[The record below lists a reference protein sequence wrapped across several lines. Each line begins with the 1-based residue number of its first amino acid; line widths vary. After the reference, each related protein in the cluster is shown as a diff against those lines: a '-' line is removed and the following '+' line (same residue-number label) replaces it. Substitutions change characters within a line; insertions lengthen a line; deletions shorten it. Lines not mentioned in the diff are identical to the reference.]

1 MIKRRPKIGWLQR
14 GNIGDDRL
22 QIIQGQCDRN
32 DGRRAIHR
40 EGVSDVLDLRKR
52 RVRVEGK
59 EGGKAVLPVTQAAQR
74 KEGRRRS
81 DGIHPV
87 RRNHHM
93 TTPTQSPRLDPA
105 RHRIP
110 VITRGFG
117 NGLILR
123 RQAEQSRTVHLKA
136 YHGPA
141 THLRTDPFA
150 KPQRTGVTAIGHRKM
165 PALAQPVKH
174 RNALRAKAGISLCGI
189 INQFNAHLGFERE
202 TRQHVFQHP
211 AFDQGGRRI
220 EAKFPFICNG
230 LPGANGNGNQGQKE
244 MTQAQKHIRC

>member
-14 GNIGDDRL
+14 GHIGDDRL
-22 QIIQGQCDRN
+22 QIVQGQCNRN

-40 EGVSDVLDLRKR
+40 EGIGDVLDLRKC

-59 EGGKAVLPVTQAAQR
+59 EGGKSVLPVAQAAQR
-74 KEGRRRS
+74 EEGRRRS

-93 TTPTQSPRLDPA
+93 TTPTQSTRLDPA

-110 VITRGFG
+110 VIGRGFG
-117 NGLILR
+117 SGLVLR
-123 RQAEQSRTVHLKA
+123 RQAEQGCTVHLKA

-141 THLRTDPFA
+141 TNLRTDPLA
-150 KPQRTGVTAIGHRKM
+150 KPQRSGVTAIRHRKM
-165 PALAQPVKH
+165 PALAQPLKD
-174 RNALRAKAGISLCGI
+174 RNALRAKAGIGLCGI
-189 INQFNAHLGFERE
+189 INQINTHLSFEGK

-230 LPGANGNGNQGQKE
+230 LPGADGNGNQGQKE
-244 MTQAQKHIRC
+244 MTQAQKHIGC